1 MLSLQNPLHSHL
13 QNCIIISRMQI
24 ITANSK
30 HCEVAAMH
38 SNTFNTMQCIS
49 PNALYSPLDCNHYNA
64 LPPNPLHCS
73 QCSVLHSTSC
83 HQCTAMPSMHCR
95 QCALAGIACFT
106 ACARLNHLLIP
117 SNLLQQPCTVLQ
129 LNMLHCTATSSHCSS
144 CTVLQALCC
153 SINMLQCHCHCQALL
168 LRKSFCLSTFFLGPA
183 PPTSVVPHWQF

>member
-106 ACARLNHLLIP
+106 ACAPQPP
-117 SNLLQQPCTVLQ
+117 SYFLQFTAAA
-129 LNMLHCTATSSHCSS
+129 LHCAAA
-144 CTVLQALCC
+144 QYAAL
-153 SINMLQCHCHCQALL
+153 HCH
-168 LRKSFCLSTFFLGPA
+168 
-183 PPTSVVPHWQF
+183 